1 MGRLGHGPTPPG
13 RLLRH
18 PLNTPH
24 AIKAGPNGCRSLL
37 ISSPAGFAELIGRAA
52 TPAHLAGLDAD
63 GCARPRHEPDLRP
76 FLVELPGIEPATK
89 IKLTCRNAD
98 SGYAKVR
105 EQLLM
110 QLTRQVF
117 TELAEATALWW
128 DVTERRDPDDARRA
142 TRQIIAVYRKHQ
154 AIITAVNELA
164 SYDSV
169 VAEKLQGDVRR
180 HQREG

>member
-1 MGRLGHGPTPPG
+1 
-13 RLLRH
+13 
-18 PLNTPH
+18 
-24 AIKAGPNGCRSLL
+24 
-37 ISSPAGFAELIGRAA
+37 
-52 TPAHLAGLDAD
+52 
-63 GCARPRHEPDLRP
+63 
-76 FLVELPGIEPATK
+76 
-89 IKLTCRNAD
+89 
-98 SGYAKVR
+98 
-105 EQLLM
+105 M

-169 VAEKLQGDVRR
+169 VAENYKAMSDGISERGKAALEHAIAAGGVAPAHLRDGLRADVDA
-180 HQREG
+180 